1 MSDFDEKDLL
11 KPFKD
16 EKTQKELNKPL
27 NDPSGINLEDQE
39 YMLKVLDM
47 VDKGKIDLYSTSS
60 LINADVLKN
69 LIGEKQAEMEL
80 KAATLLASIRE
91 IKDLYG
97 AGFGTSYQIQNLV
110 HRLKENVEFIEEAG
124 GDVFI
129 I

>member
-1 MSDFDEKDLL
+1 MVACAHNR
-11 KPFKD
+11 
-16 EKTQKELNKPL
+16 NKALPDA
-27 NDPSGINLEDQE
+27 NDYLQSYEGN
-39 YMLKVLDM
+39 K
-47 VDKGKIDLYSTSS
+47 S
-60 LINADVLKN
+60 L
-69 LIGEKQAEMEL
+69 GEKQAEMEL